1 MPDRSTVER
10 VIASVGGRITSLLT
24 GLLAAALIIYSG
36 YVLYDTF
43 YIQSNAGNS
52 WDLLDLRP
60 QIIEDIDG
68 GTTPLAS
75 ALADINPDYRAWLT
89 IYDTN
94 IDYPVMQGPNDLY
107 YASHDIY
114 KKTSLTGAIYLAAG
128 NSADLSDNYNLIYGH
143 HMDSTI
149 LFGGLDRFTETD
161 YFSGHRTGVLIS
173 SGSIYD
179 LEIFA
184 AVTTDAYEDM
194 VYNVG
199 NRDLAELMEFIVA
212 NAVQYDAD
220 AAAGAEKIA
229 AFSTCASASTNGRL
243 VVFAKMTLRNTTPV
257 TPGGDPATPA
267 NPTTPDTPP
276 VPENPAGPVTPVN
289 PVTPVAPVTPENIE
303 TETTDEYIGPEA
315 APQADP
321 VSFFTPTGSTYGD
334 RVWALVNLICVIL
347 TVYLLLPLAR
357 IKGKVNRV
365 KTLKKLNELKAAS
378 ANAAAA
384 GVQNDAEADN
394 EDYVKKFRTKLIIG
408 FILEIVLV
416 AAAIVAFI
424 LTENMRLPMVLID
437 KWTPLMLI
445 ILLACWIADLLL
457 IRNRMKDEEEEAEQK
472 QSGNGAGTVQM
483 QSI

>member
-107 YASHDIY
+107 YASRDIY
-114 KKTSLTGAIYLAAG
+114 KNTSLTGAIYLAAG

-149 LFGGLDRFTETD
+149 LFGGLDSFTETD
-161 YFSGHRTGVLIS
+161 YFSSHKTGILIS

-184 AVTTDAYEDM
+184 TVKTDAYEDM

-212 NAVQYDAD
+212 NAVQYDA
-220 AAAGAEKIA
+220 AAASGAEKIV
-229 AFSTCASASTNGRL
+229 AFSTCESASTSGRL

-257 TPGGDPATPA
+257 TPGEDPTTPPA
-267 NPTTPDTPP
+267 PVTPDTPP
-276 VPENPAGPVTPVN
+276 VPDNPAGPITPPVPIN
-289 PVTPVAPVTPENIE
+289 PGIPENV
-303 TETTDEYIGPEA
+303 TDETTATEPSTEYIDPNST
-315 APQADP
+315 PRTDP
-321 VSFFTPTGSTYGD
+321 VSIFTPTGSTYGD

-347 TVYLLLPLAR
+347 TVYLLIPLAR
-357 IKGKVNRV
+357 IKGKINRV
-365 KTLKKLNELKAAS
+365 KTLKKLNELKS
-378 ANAAAA
+378 APADAAAA
-384 GVQNDAEADN
+384 GGQNDAEADN
-394 EDYVKKFRTKLIIG
+394 EDTDDYVKKFRTKLIIG
-408 FILEIVLV
+408 FILEIIISII
-416 AAAIVAFI
+416 AIVVFI
-424 LTENMRLPMVLID
+424 LTEDMRLPMVLID
-437 KWTPLMLI
+437 KWTPLMLL

-457 IRNRMKDEEEEAEQK
+457 IRNRKKNEEEEAQGEQD
-472 QSGNGAGTVQM
+472 QNS
-483 QSI
+483 